1 MTAIAPPAGTL
12 QWTLD
17 ANRRWVVITGP
28 TREPVSLEEARSHLR
43 LTAAGSPPTHPD
55 DTWIRTLGIPAARQY
70 CEGFCMR
77 SMALQTIEMQLA
89 RFPGTYTM
97 DGGTSFELFMGP
109 LAAITELRYLDS
121 SGVEQDASGYGVT
134 RADPPAVYLM
144 SSGASWPNTLGVPGA
159 VRIRYQAGYS
169 VGDESPMLTPQI
181 PEAIKIA
188 ILMMLASLYEN
199 REAIQGDT
207 ADSTV
212 PHEIPL
218 GVQSLLRPYVLRLS
232 MA

>member
-1 MTAIAPPAGTL
+1 MTALAPPAGTL
-12 QWTLD
+12 QWQLD
-17 ANRRWVVITGP
+17 LNRRLVVVAGP
-28 TREPVSLEEARSHLR
+28 SREPVTLEEARAHLR
-43 LTAAGSPPTHPD
+43 LTATGSPPSHPD
-55 DTWIRTLGIPAARQY
+55 DTWIQTLGLPAARQY

-77 SMALQTIEMQLA
+77 SLALQTVEMQLS

-97 DGGTSFELFMGP
+97 DDRYIELFMGP
-109 LAAITELRYLDS
+109 VAAITSVSYLDS
-121 SGVEQDASGYGVT
+121 SGVEQQAAGYAVST
-134 RADPPAVYLM
+134 ADPPALYLT
-144 SSGASWPNTLGVPGA
+144 SGSATWPDTLGVPGS

-169 VGDESPMLTPQI
+169 PGDESPNLTPII
-181 PEAIKIA
+181 PGALKVA
-188 ILMMLASLYEN
+188 ILMMLAGLYEN

-218 GVQSLLRPYVLRLS
+218 GVQALLRPYVLRLS